1 MVKLRFSRRAEADL
15 LDIAEYT
22 LSKGGKFQA
31 ADYLNEIENCC
42 RLLADNPSLGR
53 HCDDIR
59 PGLHRHEHGKHV
71 LFYRREGGGIL
82 ISVSFMNDAARTPRN
97 PRGRRRSVKMSPCV
111 FSSFITPAPC
121 PPSQTSEQN
130 PGPQGLAVFRDL
142 GSPCPSVLGFVAW
155 FIPICTQIPV
165 QCIPCQLHKIQ
176 PEKHPMKRKAK

>member
-1 MVKLRFSRRAEADL
+1 MAKLRFSRRAEADL

-22 LSKGGKFQA
+22 LSKWGKFQA

-82 ISVSFMNDAARTPRN
+82 ISRILHERMLPERHGIREADDAP
-97 PRGRRRSVKMSPCV
+97 
-111 FSSFITPAPC
+111 
-121 PPSQTSEQN
+121 
-130 PGPQGLAVFRDL
+130 
-142 GSPCPSVLGFVAW
+142 
-155 FIPICTQIPV
+155 
-165 QCIPCQLHKIQ
+165 
-176 PEKHPMKRKAK
+176 